1 MSDEMK
7 VLNEQEVE
15 NVTGGA
21 AHANGQYW
29 SDGGATYYRIAPN
42 DYLGNIAQMFGT
54 TPYAIQALNPYTAH
68 HGAASQCC
76 CHECPGGGARPCRT
90 GRRPAPCF
98 HSA

>member
-7 VLNEQEVE
+7 ALNNQEAE
-15 NVTGGA
+15 NVSGGA

-54 TPYAIQALNPYTAH
+54 SPYAIQQLNPAI
-68 HGAASQCC
+68 QQLN
-76 CHECPGGGARPCRT
+76 PGKIKNIDVIRAGDVIRVR
-90 GRRPAPCF
+90 
-98 HSA
+98 